1 MADRRQAAE
10 ELLRR
15 QRIRGSL
22 AELSKL
28 CELTPAAHHLYI
40 MKYLEQV
47 SRGELNRLLISAPPG
62 SAKSTVASVLF
73 PVFFMAN
80 HPEAQIIT
88 CSHTAELAE
97 KFSRRVRNLINEH
110 SAVLGLQLSEDS
122 QAVGSWNLKS
132 GGGLFAIGASG
143 ALSGRR
149 ADCVILDD
157 IFRSMDDAY
166 SESTRRG
173 ISDWFYGEVLPR
185 LRPGGKVV
193 GIGTRYHH
201 QELFAELEASGRYK
215 VIKLTAIAEEGDE
228 LGRPVGTYLWADQPD
243 TYPFSEFLQ
252 QQQEV
257 LPPRIWASQFM
268 CKPSPTEGAF
278 FKSSWL
284 RTYHNA
290 PSRDTMKTYIAVD
303 FAVTESATA
312 DYTAIIVFGLDP
324 SSDIFV
330 LQVWRRQADAATS
343 VDALLDMVRDW
354 KPLVVVTELGQLK
367 NALEPFLRERMNQ
380 RRIYARVETI
390 PSRHAK
396 EIRAQSIAGR
406 MAVRGLFLPALPP
419 QAPWL
424 SDFVNEVLAFP
435 TSTDDQVD
443 CLSIFGQLL
452 DRLVPG
458 SEPAKPKPLKLLS
471 TDPALCNISLTELFE
486 ANERRHQKSGRI

>member
-1 MADRRQAAE
+1 MRATDELARR
-10 ELLRR
+10 RR
-15 QRIRGSL
+15 VRGSME
-22 AELSKL
+22 ELSKL
-28 CELTPAAHHLYI
+28 CELTPAAHHRYI
-40 MKYLEQV
+40 MRHLEQV
-47 SRGELNRLLISAPPG
+47 SRGALNRLLISAPPG
-62 SAKSTVASVLF
+62 SAKSTLASVFF
-73 PVFFMAN
+73 PAFFLAQ
-80 HPEAQIIT
+80 HTEAQVIT
-88 CSHTAELAE
+88 ASHTQDLAE
-97 KFSRRVRNLINEH
+97 RFGRRVRNLISEH
-110 SAVLGLQLSEDS
+110 SAVLGLELSDDS
-122 QAVGSWNLKS
+122 QAAGRWSLKS
-132 GGGLFAIGASG
+132 GGSLFAIGASG
-143 ALSGRR
+143 ALAGYRG
-149 ADCVILDD
+149 DLIVLDD
-157 IFRSMDDAY
+157 VYRSMEDAY
-166 SESTRRG
+166 SDSTRQR

-185 LRPGGKVV
+185 ARPGCRVV
-193 GIGTRYHH
+193 GIGTRFHH
-201 QELFAELEASGRYK
+201 ADLFAELEASGRYR
-215 VIKLTAIAEEGDE
+215 VIKLSAIAEEGDE
-228 LGRPVGTYLWADQPD
+228 LGRAPGTFLWDDQPGTYPYAD
-243 TYPFSEFLQ
+243 YLRQ
-252 QQQEV
+252 QREV
-257 LPPRIWASQFM
+257 LPPRVWASLYM
-268 CKPSPTEGAF
+268 SRPTPLEGAM
-278 FKSSWL
+278 FKSAWL
-284 RTYHNA
+284 KTFHN
-290 PSRDTMKTYIAVD
+290 PPPRDTMKTYIAVD
-303 FAVTESATA
+303 FAVTDLATA
-312 DYTAIIVFGLDP
+312 DYTAIVVFGLDP

-330 LQVWRRQADAATS
+330 LDVWRRQADAATS

-486 ANERRHQKSGRI
+486 ANERRHPARHAQAL

>member
-1 MADRRQAAE
+1 MVDRREAAE

-28 CELTPAAHHLYI
+28 CELTPAAHHKYI
-40 MKYLEQV
+40 MKHLEQV
-47 SRGELNRLLISAPPG
+47 TAGTMNRLLISAPPG
-62 SAKSTVASVLF
+62 SAKSSVASVLF
-73 PVFFMAN
+73 PIFFLAN
-80 HPEAQIIT
+80 HPTAQIIT
-88 CSHTAELAE
+88 CSHTEALAE
-97 KFSRRVRNLINEH
+97 RFGRRVRNLINEH

-122 QAVGSWNLKS
+122 QAAGRWSLKS
-132 GGGLFAIGASG
+132 GGSLLGLGATGAIAGA
-143 ALSGRR
+143 R
-149 ADCVILDD
+149 ADLVILDD

-166 SESTRRG
+166 SENTRQR

-185 LRPGGKVV
+185 AKPGCRVV

-215 VIKLTAIAEEGDE
+215 VIKLTAVAEEGDE
-228 LGRPVGTYLWADQPD
+228 LNRPVGTYLWSDQPD
-243 TYPFSEFLQ
+243 TYPYGEFLSQ
-252 QQQEV
+252 QREV

-268 CKPSPTEGAF
+268 CKPSPIEGAIL
-278 FKSSWL
+278 KASWL
-284 RTYHNA
+284 KTYHN
-290 PSRDTMKTYIAVD
+290 PPPRDTMKTYIAVD
-303 FAVTESATA
+303 FAVTESVKA
-312 DYTAIIVFGLDP
+312 DFTAIVVFGLDP

-354 KPLVVVTELGQLK
+354 KPLVVVTEAGGLK
-367 NALEPFLRERMNQ
+367 NAIGPFLIERMRQ
-380 RRIYARVETI
+380 RHIYAPLETI

-396 EIRAQSIAGR
+396 EIRAASIAGR
-406 MAVRGLFLPALPP
+406 MAVRGLFLPA

-424 SDFVNEVLAFP
+424 SDLVSEILAFP
-435 TSTDDQVD
+435 TSTNDQID

-458 SEPAKPKPLKLLS
+458 RVPTPPKPQKVLS
-471 TDPALCNISLTELFE
+471 FTPGETTLTLSDLWESE
-486 ANERRHQKSGRI
+486 ERRSKRGGSRIW

>member
-1 MADRRQAAE
+1 M
-10 ELLRR
+10 
-15 QRIRGSL
+15 GS
-22 AELSKL
+22 
-28 CELTPAAHHLYI
+28 
-40 MKYLEQV
+40 
-47 SRGELNRLLISAPPG
+47 
-62 SAKSTVASVLF
+62 
-73 PVFFMAN
+73 
-80 HPEAQIIT
+80 
-88 CSHTAELAE
+88 
-97 KFSRRVRNLINEH
+97 
-110 SAVLGLQLSEDS
+110 
-122 QAVGSWNLKS
+122 
-132 GGGLFAIGASG
+132 SG

-166 SESTRRG
+166 SESTRRS

-215 VIKLTAIAEEGDE
+215 VIKLTAVAEEGDE

-243 TYPFSEFLQ
+243 TYPFAGFLQ

-268 CKPSPTEGAF
+268 CRPSPTEGAIL
-278 FKSSWL
+278 KASWL
-284 RTYHNA
+284 KTYHN
-290 PSRDTMKTYIAVD
+290 PPPRDTMKTYIAVD
-303 FAVTESATA
+303 FAVTESVKA
-312 DYTAIIVFGLDP
+312 DFTAIVVFGLDP

-354 KPLVVVTELGQLK
+354 KPLVVVTEAGGLK
-367 NALEPFLRERMNQ
+367 NAIGPFLNERMRQ
-380 RRIYARVETI
+380 RHIYAPIETI

-396 EIRAQSIAGR
+396 EIRVQSIAGR
-406 MAVRGLFLPALPP
+406 MAVRGLFLPA

-424 SDFVNEVLAFP
+424 SDFVSEALTFP
-435 TSTDDQVD
+435 TTTDDQVD
-443 CLSIFGQLL
+443 CLSLFGQLL

-458 SEPAKPKPLKLLS
+458 REPVKKEPPKVLS

-486 ANERRHQKSGRI
+486 ANERRHQKSGRIW